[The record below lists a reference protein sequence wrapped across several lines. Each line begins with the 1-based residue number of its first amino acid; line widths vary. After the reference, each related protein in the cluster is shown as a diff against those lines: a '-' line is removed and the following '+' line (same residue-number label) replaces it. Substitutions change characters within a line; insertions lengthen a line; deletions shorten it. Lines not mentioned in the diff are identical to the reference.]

1 MKTLVLVGGGHAHVH
16 AIKQLAKAPIT
27 DVAVILIST
36 NKKQYY
42 SGMASA
48 YLEGLYTE
56 ADFSFDL
63 PRLCAHSGI
72 SFIEDTVTAIDPVAN
87 SLQTAA
93 GLRVA
98 FDILSLDTGS
108 ELAGKNIPG
117 AQEFA
122 QMIKPLGNLI
132 GLKEALEAADRPLNI
147 VITGAGAAGVEI
159 ALAIRSLATQK
170 GQSFTITIIEAG
182 SEIMSGYRPGVKQ
195 ACQKRLAD
203 AKVTLLTR
211 QRVTEI
217 TDKGLRL
224 ESAMVVP
231 YDLIV
236 WAAGT
241 TASRFYRESGLPVD
255 QGGYL
260 LVEPSL
266 QAVAYPHIF
275 GAGDCIAFKDYDYVK
290 KAGVYAIREA
300 PFLWQNLCNSL
311 AGKPLVG
318 YRPQKSYLAIINQG
332 DRCGLL
338 SYGGLVLKGRLVWR
352 LKDRI
357 DRRFMATYQA
367 ANEDGDDD

>member
-16 AIKQLAKAPIT
+16 VIKLLAKAPIT

-48 YLEGLYTE
+48 YLEGLYSE

-147 VITGAGAAGVEI
+147 VITGAGDWLGLEFPSHRLHYV
-159 ALAIRSLATQK
+159 
-170 GQSFTITIIEAG
+170 
-182 SEIMSGYRPGVKQ
+182 
-195 ACQKRLAD
+195 RLA
-203 AKVTLLTR
+203 V
-211 QRVTEI
+211 
-217 TDKGLRL
+217 
-224 ESAMVVP
+224 
-231 YDLIV
+231 
-236 WAAGT
+236 
-241 TASRFYRESGLPVD
+241 
-255 QGGYL
+255 
-260 LVEPSL
+260 
-266 QAVAYPHIF
+266 
-275 GAGDCIAFKDYDYVK
+275 
-290 KAGVYAIREA
+290 
-300 PFLWQNLCNSL
+300 
-311 AGKPLVG
+311 
-318 YRPQKSYLAIINQG
+318 
-332 DRCGLL
+332 
-338 SYGGLVLKGRLVWR
+338 
-352 LKDRI
+352 
-357 DRRFMATYQA
+357 
-367 ANEDGDDD
+367 